1 MSTLTCTCSSPAVK
15 TSQHCLSFLKAS
27 VWKITSIWWLGGAV
41 TLFVMDVKV
50 ALSSRLWKRLEKTR
64 RVEQKGGGIDRVCV
78 QKKKKGTFLSQFSR
92 KYVGL
97 AHNFFTAG
105 NGQLLGSTVFP
116 LVYFNRSYWKH
127 MFIIWDSPVAYNDF
141 AA

>member
-1 MSTLTCTCSSPAVK
+1 M
-15 TSQHCLSFLKAS
+15 SQHCLSFLKAS

-78 QKKKKGTFLSQFSR
+78 QKKKKKAHFSHNLAESMLDLLTTFL
-92 KYVGL
+92 
-97 AHNFFTAG
+97 
-105 NGQLLGSTVFP
+105 QLEMVSF
-116 LVYFNRSYWKH
+116 
-127 MFIIWDSPVAYNDF
+127 
-141 AA
+141 